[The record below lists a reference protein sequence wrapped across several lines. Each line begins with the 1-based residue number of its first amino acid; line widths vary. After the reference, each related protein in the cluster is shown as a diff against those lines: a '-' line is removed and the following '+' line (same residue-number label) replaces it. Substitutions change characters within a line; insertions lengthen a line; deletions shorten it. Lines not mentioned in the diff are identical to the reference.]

1 MADIFAL
8 GDTALM
14 VAENYPNG
22 HPQVVQPS
30 IQQASLLAKNLRHMI
45 KGKPLRPF
53 KYMNKGS
60 MATIGRND
68 AVEEISGIRFS
79 GFFAWLLWLLVHL
92 MSIVGVKNRLFIFI
106 NWMWSYVTYD
116 QSLRLLIKPEVK
128 KSDPF

>member
-53 KYMNKGS
+53 KIHEQGVHGPRSGGMMPWQRFPVFVSVDFCMVIVAVGS
-60 MATIGRND
+60 LDEYRGG
-68 AVEEISGIRFS
+68 EEPVVYNLSTGC
-79 GFFAWLLWLLVHL
+79 
-92 MSIVGVKNRLFIFI
+92 GV
-106 NWMWSYVTYD
+106 T
-116 QSLRLLIKPEVK
+116 
-128 KSDPF
+128 